1 MADSE
6 DMKLLTSGELDLSRC
21 DFREADLSGMNLS
34 GRNFAHSLFE
44 NAKCDNTDFSGSNF
58 TAAKVSFI
66 KAPNA
71 NFDDCN
77 LQRLHFGYSDL
88 TGSKMRR
95 VKGAGARFQHAK
107 LDNAD
112 MSGAD
117 FSGGSVDADTTLS
130 GIVADNQTKFDGLQ
144 LLRPT
149 SRDRLFQDYEF
160 RDGQLQRRVANVEQ
174 VTEQITNLS
183 SVPHSDGTRFSDG
196 TGYAAPAADR
206 VVQFNHNDPEYQS
219 IAQSLDDAIEAIRG
233 SNEHIEGKDGALQ
246 SLQYARDLWGRVE
259 LSMTLAKVGIVMAID
274 DALSLVGKAA
284 VVVVVEAIKASVV
297 DYIRRN
303 LHF

>member
-6 DMKLLTSGELDLSRC
+6 DMKLLMAGELDLSRC
-21 DFREADLSGMNLS
+21 DFREAELSGMDLS
-34 GRNFAHSLFE
+34 NRSFAHSLIDK
-44 NAKCDNTDFSGSNF
+44 AKCENTNFSGSIF
-58 TAAKVSFI
+58 TEAKVSFI
-66 KAPNA
+66 KASNA
-71 NFDDCN
+71 NFDDCD
-77 LQRLHFGYSDL
+77 LQGLHFGYADL

-107 LDNAD
+107 LDNVD

-130 GIVADNQTKFDGLQ
+130 GVVADNQTKFDGLK

-149 SRDRLFQDYEF
+149 SRDSLFQDYDF
-160 RDGQLQRRVANVEQ
+160 RNGQLHRRIATVGDVIEK
-174 VTEQITNLS
+174 ITKPS

-206 VVQFNHNDPEYQS
+206 VVQFNHDDPEYQR
-219 IAQSLDDAIEAIRG
+219 IAQSLDEAIEKIRAT
-233 SNEHIEGKDGALQ
+233 NEYIEGRDGALQ
-246 SLQYARDLWGRVE
+246 SLQYARDLWGRIE
-259 LSMTLAKVGIVMAID
+259 LSMTLAKIGIVMAID

-284 VVVVVEAIKASVV
+284 VVVVVEAVKASVV